1 MPSSRALV
9 AAVVALLSYVD
20 RSRMRRAHAGLP
32 RYRTYG
38 NPALPPVVLIP
49 GLDGCASFYAGAL
62 PELTRERFV
71 VVYELPLVSAANRD
85 AYTFSYLARGLAD
98 ALDELDI
105 DAAPVVGESFGGV
118 VAMHAA
124 LEHETRVTRLLLL
137 SSLAKTELTTE
148 VWLKK
153 TFALPVVRVIGRAF
167 PNVAQ
172 TIFAYVHASD
182 VVEASEPEWVT
193 NFFIKEASWAHHAS
207 VMARLSIVIPLDI
220 TARVVHL
227 RQKTR
232 LVYGA
237 DDTFTGATTDALLA
251 LLPDGQGLHGHGG
264 PAGAAP
270 VRVAVVRAERV
281 APAPAGS
288 RRTCGASPGYDDFD
302 APAFADLS
310 DGGGEEE
317 AFEDDDEPPRVQAYE
332 PPQDDEAADP
342 NVRRSKRAKFPPMKF
357 WKNERLIYRRRP
369 SGAVRRRDPARRE
382 DAQAQGSP
390 RGAKKGGYGAPGR
403 GGDGGALTA
412 SEYGDGEGQQAGVWA
427 EAQRVVAV
435 PAIARFD
442 NLLMSKLPAT
452 MAGGKRAEARM
463 TLATQALSRE
473 QAVAGDVV
481 IPGWMT
487 GCLELPPKG
496 VKDAESTGLA
506 SMLFF
511 AGEGQDGALELA
523 INRPEPDDEVGRF
536 DAPSAQRF
544 LLSPGDQFQIP
555 PNNIYRLE
563 NRSQSRPA
571 KLFCLINAIQLRTTA
586 RPRRR
591 ARLSRRVGG
600 ASVAEARRAAPGR
613 RRAARRVAAVR
624 DDDDAASESASRRL
638 TSRSSKRPTLSSDA
652 GRRRPRGGARS
663 TARAAARSERH
674 GRGLRGPAT
683 TTSTSD
689 VGTHNGSV
697 QEATS

>member
-1 MPSSRALV
+1 MALRGPV
-9 AAVVALLSYVD
+9 AHAPGP
-20 RSRMRRAHAGLP
+20 RRAA

-85 AYTFSYLARGLAD
+85 AYTLALAGLAD

-251 LLPDGQGLHGHGG
+251 LLPD
-264 PAGAAP
+264 AT
-270 VRVAVVRAERV
+270 
-281 APAPAGS
+281 S
-288 RRTCGASPGYDDFD
+288 SP
-302 APAFADLS
+302 
-310 DGGGEEE
+310 
-317 AFEDDDEPPRVQAYE
+317 
-332 PPQDDEAADP
+332 
-342 NVRRSKRAKFPPMKF
+342 
-357 WKNERLIYRRRP
+357 
-369 SGAVRRRDPARRE
+369 
-382 DAQAQGSP
+382 GSP
-390 RGAKKGGYGAPGR
+390 RP
-403 GGDGGALTA
+403 
-412 SEYGDGEGQQAGVWA
+412 
-427 EAQRVVAV
+427 RV
-435 PAIARFD
+435 
-442 NLLMSKLPAT
+442 
-452 MAGGKRAEARM
+452 
-463 TLATQALSRE
+463 
-473 QAVAGDVV
+473 
-481 IPGWMT
+481 
-487 GCLELPPKG
+487 
-496 VKDAESTGLA
+496 
-506 SMLFF
+506 
-511 AGEGQDGALELA
+511 
-523 INRPEPDDEVGRF
+523 DEV
-536 DAPSAQRF
+536 
-544 LLSPGDQFQIP
+544 L
-555 PNNIYRLE
+555 
-563 NRSQSRPA
+563 
-571 KLFCLINAIQLRTTA
+571 
-586 RPRRR
+586 
-591 ARLSRRVGG
+591 
-600 ASVAEARRAAPGR
+600 
-613 RRAARRVAAVR
+613 
-624 DDDDAASESASRRL
+624 
-638 TSRSSKRPTLSSDA
+638 
-652 GRRRPRGGARS
+652 
-663 TARAAARSERH
+663 
-674 GRGLRGPAT
+674 
-683 TTSTSD
+683 
-689 VGTHNGSV
+689 
-697 QEATS
+697 

>member
-1 MPSSRALV
+1 MQWPCSKGVGQPVFERNEAASTMPSSRALV

-62 PELTRERFV
+62 PELTLERFV

-98 ALDELDI
+98 ALDELAI

-251 LLPDGQGLHGHGG
+251 LLPDADKVALPGGHL
-264 PAGAAP
+264 PHL
-270 VRVAVVRAERV
+270 
-281 APAPAGS
+281 
-288 RRTCGASPGYDDFD
+288 TSPK
-302 APAFADLS
+302 AFA
-310 DGGGEEE
+310 
-317 AFEDDDEPPRVQAYE
+317 
-332 PPQDDEAADP
+332 
-342 NVRRSKRAKFPPMKF
+342 
-357 WKNERLIYRRRP
+357 RL
-369 SGAVRRRDPARRE
+369 VLD
-382 DAQAQGSP
+382 
-390 RGAKKGGYGAPGR
+390 
-403 GGDGGALTA
+403 
-412 SEYGDGEGQQAGVWA
+412 
-427 EAQRVVAV
+427 
-435 PAIARFD
+435 F
-442 NLLMSKLPAT
+442 
-452 MAGGKRAEARM
+452 
-463 TLATQALSRE
+463 
-473 QAVAGDVV
+473 VAG
-481 IPGWMT
+481 
-487 GCLELPPKG
+487 K
-496 VKDAESTGLA
+496 
-506 SMLFF
+506 
-511 AGEGQDGALELA
+511 
-523 INRPEPDDEVGRF
+523 
-536 DAPSAQRF
+536 
-544 LLSPGDQFQIP
+544 
-555 PNNIYRLE
+555 
-563 NRSQSRPA
+563 
-571 KLFCLINAIQLRTTA
+571 
-586 RPRRR
+586 
-591 ARLSRRVGG
+591 
-600 ASVAEARRAAPGR
+600 
-613 RRAARRVAAVR
+613 
-624 DDDDAASESASRRL
+624 
-638 TSRSSKRPTLSSDA
+638 
-652 GRRRPRGGARS
+652 
-663 TARAAARSERH
+663 
-674 GRGLRGPAT
+674 
-683 TTSTSD
+683 
-689 VGTHNGSV
+689 
-697 QEATS
+697 